1 MSSASSPLSVPVSLR
16 AVVLLLC
23 LLSQVPFAQS
33 TICYDVTGLQSEVFF
48 PCEPDAE
55 VSSCCYAGDI
65 CFSNGLC
72 SPSAATK
79 AKHPTDFYVTPF
91 FWNACSDPTFQ
102 DPKCFSRCFNVPGN
116 GVKSCPEAGPNA
128 YCCFGYSGCDCTDP
142 SQVVIARAGSIVTT
156 IDPSATYTTSTA
168 SSIHTTSSTSNTHT
182 LSSTSSTHAPSST
195 STSEESTATTTEPE
209 AGTPTNTS
217 QGQETSTHTNASQDQ
232 ETSTP
237 TNASQDQGSKS
248 SAVPIGVGVGV
259 GGAVLIAVAAITI
272 VLLRRRRQKA
282 PYLGPQLKYEYE
294 TKPDE
299 AHYEMMTT
307 YNAAELSNA
316 NPVHELPARR

>member
-1 MSSASSPLSVPVSLR
+1 MSSASSPLPVPVSLR

-79 AKHPTDFYVTPF
+79 AEHPKDFYVTPF

-102 DPKCFSRCFNVPGN
+102 DPKCFSGCFNVSGN

-128 YCCFGYSGCDCTDP
+128 YCCFGYSGCDY
-142 SQVVIARAGSIVTT
+142 
-156 IDPSATYTTSTA
+156 PSATYTTSTA
-168 SSIHTTSSTSNTHT
+168 SSIHTSSSTSNTHT
-182 LSSTSSTHAPSST
+182 LSSTSSTHVPSST
-195 STSEESTATTTEPE
+195 STSEDSTATTTEPE

-237 TNASQDQGSKS
+237 TNASHDQGSKS

-259 GGAVLIAVAAITI
+259 GGAVVIAVAAIAI
-272 VLLRRRRQKA
+272 ILLRRRRQKA